1 VERQTTNDIPSRE
14 PCCDAD
20 PELWAY
26 YCQVT
31 GRPLFPSSI
40 WTEADVHQHLDQIE
54 SEKADRAILESKAM
68 GIASNL

>member
-1 VERQTTNDIPSRE
+1 MRPQTPDTPRLE
-14 PCCDAD
+14 PCCDAN
-20 PELWAY
+20 PELWSY

-40 WTEADVHQHLDQIE
+40 WTEADVYQHLDQIE
-54 SEKADRAILESKAM
+54 TEKADRAILESKAM